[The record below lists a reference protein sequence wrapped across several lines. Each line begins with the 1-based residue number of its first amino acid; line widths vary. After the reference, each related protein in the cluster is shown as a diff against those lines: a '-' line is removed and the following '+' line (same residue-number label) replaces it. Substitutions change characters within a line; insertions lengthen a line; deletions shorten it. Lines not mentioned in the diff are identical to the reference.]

1 MSTKKNQATPPN
13 EEQLIQENQPNQA
26 VQESSKNDETLITD
40 KKEDP
45 AVQDPALTDLQERIN
60 ALEAREKKTAEF
72 SVKLLEK
79 SGKLLAKQ
87 QELDAR
93 EKSLDEREL
102 ALETAKPGK
111 KTPGLEF
118 EFEGQNFKFKD
129 SAPKV
134 INIDGRKLSQKQIIA
149 DEDILLQLV
158 GGNSGLII
166 KI

>member
-1 MSTKKNQATPPN
+1 MAKKINDATPHT
-13 EEQLIQENQPNQA
+13 EEQLIQKNENIPATPEASNNDGSGLEK
-26 VQESSKNDETLITD
+26 QESTLELNDI
-40 KKEDP
+40 
-45 AVQDPALTDLQERIN
+45 QERIS
-60 ALEAREKKTAEF
+60 EVESREE
-72 SVKLLEK
+72 
-79 SGKLLAKQ
+79 LADQ
-87 QELDAR
+87 RQADLDKREQNLDER

-102 ALETAKPGK
+102 ALQTTKPGK

-118 EFEGQNFKFKD
+118 KFEGQDFKFKD

>member
-1 MSTKKNQATPPN
+1 MAKKINEATPQTEEKLTREN
-13 EEQLIQENQPNQA
+13 ENISETSGALQ
-26 VQESSKNDETLITD
+26 NDESGSD
-40 KKEDP
+40 KKH
-45 AVQDPALTDLQERIN
+45 QDSSDFNDFQERISGV
-60 ALEAREKKTAEF
+60 ESREKEADQRE
-72 SVKLLEK
+72 
-79 SGKLLAKQ
+79 A
-87 QELDAR
+87 ELDQREDNLNAKEDSLNER
-93 EKSLDEREL
+93 EKALDEREL

-134 INIDGRKLSQKQIIA
+134 INIDGGRKLSQKQIIA